1 MKNWIYSLLSLI
13 VLVTINFLFSKL
25 FNTSFIEMSFLTGL
39 LISVIIFYFSSEG
52 GFFTSKT
59 DLPIKHLLE
68 SESRRNT
75 HFLRFYISF
84 PFIVSVL
91 YTIIAA
97 ILSII
102 VYWEYF

>member
-13 VLVTINFLFSKL
+13 ALIATNFLISKL

-39 LISVIIFYFSSEG
+39 LISMIIFYFSSEG

-75 HFLRFYISF
+75 HFLRFYINI
-84 PFIVSVL
+84 PFIVSAL